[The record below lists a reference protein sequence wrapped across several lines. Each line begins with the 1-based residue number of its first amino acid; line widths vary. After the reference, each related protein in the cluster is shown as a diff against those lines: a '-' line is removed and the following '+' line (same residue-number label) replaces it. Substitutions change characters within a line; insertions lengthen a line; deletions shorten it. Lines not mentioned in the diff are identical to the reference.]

1 MRTVKDV
8 RDTEV
13 QKDMVRTWSFY
24 EVFGSVESITRM
36 YVARLV
42 VEMCRGTR
50 SNANKYGKCET
61 VINVTRRVQNGEDF
75 WKFEFGREI
84 NTKAIPVVDII
95 HLRKRRP
102 MDCIAFIKICL

>member
-36 YVARLV
+36 YVAR
-42 VEMCRGTR
+42 
-50 SNANKYGKCET
+50 S
-61 VINVTRRVQNGEDF
+61 
-75 WKFEFGREI
+75 GREDV
-84 NTKAIPVVDII
+84 P
-95 HLRKRRP
+95 RKRE
-102 MDCIAFIKICL
+102 